1 MSSAL
6 SHLRY
11 YSGLLWLIVLLLL
24 GWALAQSEYLEILQP
39 QKINGLLSVNSL
51 LNMAGFVVA
60 AALMTAIGLPRQLPA
75 FLAGFI
81 FDIYTAILLTAIATT
96 IGAWSGY
103 ILARYLIKGPFIKKL
118 VDKNQRITSLFKQ
131 HTFSTVLAV
140 RLFPVGNNLLVNL
153 LSGAAVIPLAPFLA
167 ASFVGYLPQILIF
180 SLSGAGLQT
189 ESYQKILL
197 GMVLLVISTLVG
209 IRLYRRS
216 GRLAISPAES
226 GPRQTEGIHG

>member
-1 MSSAL
+1 M
-6 SHLRY
+6 
-11 YSGLLWLIVLLLL
+11 LWLIALLLL
-24 GWALAQSEYLEILQP
+24 GWALAQSQYLEILQP
-39 QKINGLLSVNSL
+39 QKINSLLSENNL
-51 LNMAGFVVA
+51 LNVAGFVAA
-60 AALMTAIGLPRQLPA
+60 AALMTAVGLPRQLPA

-81 FDIYTAILLTAIATT
+81 FDIYTAVLLTAAAATL
-96 IGAWSGY
+96 GAWSGY
-103 ILARYLIKGPFIKKL
+103 MLARYLIKGPFIKKL

-167 ASFVGYLPQILIF
+167 ASFVGYLPQTLIF

-189 ESYQKILL
+189 GTYQKILL
-197 GMVLLVISTLVG
+197 GLVLFIISTLVG

-216 GRLAISPAES
+216 GRLAITPPES
-226 GPRQTEGIHG
+226 DPQQQTESIHGSG